1 MLDIIDVP
9 LLEHRPINYQQE
21 NWMLN
26 RKYYWQKVG
35 VFDWGDLH
43 RIAERGGTL
52 WRGGTS
58 TYNGTNDRIPN
69 SLGEPYDDYCYK
81 LVAAVLEKE

>member
-1 MLDIIDVP
+1 MSRCWSIDPLIISKKIGCSTANIIGRKLACSIGAIYAK
-9 LLEHRPINYQQE
+9 LL
-21 NWMLN
+21 W
-26 RKYYWQKVG
+26 
-35 VFDWGDLH
+35 
-43 RIAERGGTL
+43 RGGTL
-52 WRGGTS
+52 WRNGIG